1 MPLWLYARWHARLDA
16 ARACLGRGAR
26 LLGLDRGL
34 GVGLDRGLGVGLGRG
49 LGVGRGLGLG
59 LGRARGNQA
68 GFSTAEGLA
77 GAALAVVALIAIW
90 AAMKAFGLD
99 IIRWMQDQ
107 ITSAGGGVGG
117 P

>member
-1 MPLWLYARWHARLDA
+1 MPLRLYARL
-16 ARACLGRGAR
+16 RAGLAGR
-26 LLGLDRGL
+26 
-34 GVGLDRGLGVGLGRG
+34 
-49 LGVGRGLGLG
+49 
-59 LGRARGNQA
+59 QA

-107 ITSAGGGVGG
+107 ITSSGGGAGG

>member
-1 MPLWLYARWHARLDA
+1 MPFWLLVRLGAVSDRLMA
-16 ARACLGRGAR
+16 AAGRHGGRPWRRAGAE
-26 LLGLDRGL
+26 
-34 GVGLDRGLGVGLGRG
+34 
-49 LGVGRGLGLG
+49 
-59 LGRARGNQA
+59 A

-90 AAMKAFGLD
+90 AAMRAFGLD

-107 ITSAGGGVGG
+107 ITSSGGGTGGGAGG

>member
-1 MPLWLYARWHARLDA
+1 MPMRLYARLLAQLDTRLRTAWARLA
-16 ARACLGRGAR
+16 VGAGLSGRS
-26 LLGLDRGL
+26 
-34 GVGLDRGLGVGLGRG
+34 GRQAG
-49 LGVGRGLGLG
+49 FSGRQAGFS
-59 LGRARGNQA
+59 GRQA

-107 ITSAGGGVGG
+107 ITSAGGGAG
-117 P
+117 

>member
-1 MPLWLYARWHARLDA
+1 MPLRLYARLHARLGA
-16 ARACLGRGAR
+16 ARARLALGAR
-26 LLGLDRGL
+26 LLGR
-34 GVGLDRGLGVGLGRG
+34 
-49 LGVGRGLGLG
+49 
-59 LGRARGNQA
+59 QA

-107 ITSAGGGVGG
+107 ITSAGGGAGG